1 MLIAN
6 GVQGAFLEYKGRP
19 LVREADD
26 IIYGEMSEPHYI
38 YMMIMSYKEV
48 ENSVVKKIPEKI
60 MVQLLPTDG
69 SLPVKP
75 VKQRVANGLLDAFET
90 ACAWLPALG
99 E

>member
-6 GVQGAFLEYKGRP
+6 GVEGAFLEYKGRP
-19 LVREADD
+19 LVREADE

-48 ENSVVKKIPEKI
+48 ENSVVEKIPEKI

-75 VKQRVANGLLDAFET
+75 VKQRMANGLLDAFET

>member
-19 LVREADD
+19 LVREADE
-26 IIYGEMSEPHYI
+26 IIYGEMSEPHDI

-48 ENSVVKKIPEKI
+48 ENSVVEKIPEKI
-60 MVQLLPTDG
+60 MVQLFPTGG
-69 SLPVKP
+69 SLPVK
-75 VKQRVANGLLDAFET
+75 QRMANGLLDAFET

>member
-6 GVQGAFLEYKGRP
+6 GIEGNYLEYKGRP
-19 LVREADD
+19 LVREANE
-26 IIYGEMSEPHYI
+26 IFYGEMSEPHYV
-38 YMMIMSYKEV
+38 YMMIMSYKKSGNSIV
-48 ENSVVKKIPEKI
+48 ENIPDKI

-69 SLPVKP
+69 SLPVK
-75 VKQRVANGLLDAFET
+75 QRMANGLLDAFET